1 MITTTRRATVEV
13 PQRLHRVIVP
23 AATLSAF
30 VWLLASDAIAPLA
43 IYALQLFL
51 SF

>member
-1 MITTTRRATVEV
+1 MLTSTRRVAVAA
-13 PQRLHRVIVP
+13 PQRLPRALVP
-23 AATLSAF
+23 VATLSAF

-51 SF
+51 SL

>member
-1 MITTTRRATVEV
+1 MLTSTRRVAVAA
-13 PQRLHRVIVP
+13 PHGLHRVLVP
-23 AATLSAF
+23 VATLSAF
-30 VWLLASDAIAPLA
+30 AWLLASDAIAPLA